1 MRARNASFLATDAE
15 RAINGPIQCQSM
27 DKHRVVTILIGLA
40 VFTAPRLCSA
50 RIGETLGECKI
61 RYGVRLKVISHSWPD
76 YPEYCF
82 KLGDVEIRVRL
93 YKGVS
98 AQEAFH
104 IPGRM
109 LTNYQIQ
116 EILQKNGAGSG
127 KITSDHITLPDHS
140 DVLIIETREFE
151 KIFRKDIGT
160 GF

>member
-1 MRARNASFLATDAE
+1 MH
-15 RAINGPIQCQSM
+15 
-27 DKHRVVTILIGLA
+27 KHRVVAILIGLA
-40 VFTAPRLCSA
+40 VFTAPGLCSA
-50 RIGETLGECKI
+50 RIGETLRECES
-61 RYGVRLKVISHSWPD
+61 RYGVVLKVINHSWPD

-82 KLGDVEIRVRL
+82 KFGDVEIRVRL

-109 LTNYQIQ
+109 LTNHQVQ
-116 EILQKNGAGSG
+116 EILRKNGAGTE
-127 KITSDHITLPDHS
+127 KITSHHITLPDHS
-140 DVLIIETREFE
+140 DVLIVGTREFE

>member
-1 MRARNASFLATDAE
+1 
-15 RAINGPIQCQSM
+15 M
-27 DKHRVVTILIGLA
+27 DKHRVAAILIGLA

-50 RIGETLGECKI
+50 RIGETLRQCEI
-61 RYGVRLKVISHSWPD
+61 RYGVMLKVISHSWPD

-82 KLGDVEIRVRL
+82 KLGDCEIRVRL

-109 LTNYQIQ
+109 LTNHQVQ
-116 EILQKNGAGSG
+116 DILHKNGAGTE
-127 KITSDHITLPDHS
+127 KVTWDRITLPDHS
-140 DVLIIETREFE
+140 DVLIVGTREFE